1 MTMGKTT
8 RIELTPEQE
17 RWLERHFKH
26 TRNAEA
32 AERLGISERSL
43 IRIARRLG
51 LAKSRQFMRAAQRNA
66 ADRARESHLRNG
78 TYPPKGFIIPR
89 SEEFRFKPGETSAQ
103 RIGKAGE
110 RRRIEKS
117 AESRRRTFKEERSR
131 RVFGLPQRT
140 GLRVIRLPRYV
151 AYQRYYLRKLG
162 YIVPRGGFTAYY
174 TPETRR
180 SRRYE
185 DRPRD
190 SRRYVHFEF
199 RDISEMPR

>member
-1 MTMGKTT
+1 MGKTT

-32 AERLGISERSL
+32 ADRLGISERSL
-43 IRIARRLG
+43 VRIARRLG

-110 RRRIEKS
+110 RRRVEKS

-151 AYQRYYLRKLG
+151 ADQRYHLRKLG

-199 RDISEMPR
+199 RDISEMP

>member
-1 MTMGKTT
+1 MGKTT

-17 RWLERHFKH
+17 RWLERHFRH

-32 AERLGISERSL
+32 ADRLGISVRSL
-43 IRIARRLG
+43 VRIARRLG

-110 RRRIEKS
+110 RRRIMVYNQRAGEP
-117 AESRRRTFKEERSR
+117 RMRSSH
-131 RVFGLPQRT
+131 GT
-140 GLRVIRLPRYV
+140 GSGSPSPWGMTWRITSVRLWWRND
-151 AYQRYYLRKLG
+151 L
-162 YIVPRGGFTAYY
+162 I
-174 TPETRR
+174 
-180 SRRYE
+180 
-185 DRPRD
+185 
-190 SRRYVHFEF
+190 
-199 RDISEMPR
+199 

>member
-1 MTMGKTT
+1 MGKTT

-43 IRIARRLG
+43 VRIA
-51 LAKSRQFMRAAQRNA
+51 
-66 ADRARESHLRNG
+66 
-78 TYPPKGFIIPR
+78 
-89 SEEFRFKPGETSAQ
+89 
-103 RIGKAGE
+103 
-110 RRRIEKS
+110 
-117 AESRRRTFKEERSR
+117 
-131 RVFGLPQRT
+131 
-140 GLRVIRLPRYV
+140 RLPRYV
-151 AYQRYYLRKLG
+151 AYQRYHLRKLG

-199 RDISEMPR
+199 RDISEMP